1 MILEATTRASVLTL
15 LLLLSNHASSGQVV
29 PFQTGH
35 THDIL
40 SVKFSPDDN
49 QLISYSAADG
59 RFCLWE
65 IQTGRLLWMTHTDFI
80 QKGREY
86 YNLMQFSWSQDQKF
100 IVTTSDNGSY
110 QTWDVK
116 TGRILSI
123 SANPPNITLI
133 SEKPKRFTVS
143 KDSDYFSLTSSETQE
158 RFTIVSWSPLKS
170 AYDISHD
177 GSLIAE
183 GGSWGDASIKLTTTN
198 TGEAR
203 FLDGHPSVI
212 QTIAYS
218 PDGKYV
224 AVAGS
229 DKGIYILDAATHA
242 LSTVLVGHTKLITS
256 IAFSPDG
263 GTMLSGSKDVSIK
276 AWSWREGGL
285 LRNIKSDLDMFGV
298 DKIQF
303 SPDGR
308 YFLTM
313 SDRVEFRLRDGQ
325 TLALVRSIRTA
336 EKYES
341 TDGFR
346 TIGYDAVPASSA
358 AFTKDGK
365 RILSSHVDGTLR
377 FWDADNGQQLK
388 SLKLG
393 SNISFFQI
401 SPDDTT
407 ILAVMGKRD
416 DLRIKLLDA
425 NSGRVIRAFDDE
437 DASYLENLVFSPNG
451 RLFATSNIS
460 GDVLLWDVS
469 KKTPIRKLDVG
480 FSGDD
485 AIAFSPDGKTLAV
498 GGRNQNLF
506 FFDVETGGKLC
517 QLIPSYQASDLETR
531 LTKKKEQRQAI
542 INHAEKRRERQA
554 AIDTGILKRHV
565 YITFEHYGEM
575 TNPGEQRLAESDE
588 PNKSKILKPAAEA
601 NAIWLRLHND
611 SRLPIKIPTQSIYL
625 PNPNC
630 SYEFSRGHKILGL
643 CPNREI
649 SVWFG
654 LEDRNGKP
662 IPYGFD
668 FGSSAVL
675 LPKASVVFGVP
686 RDVLKDNNAINFGF
700 VFQNET
706 DQNEIEDYGAE
717 IVLRFREAERMKGG
731 PRRQSSTVARPKRFV
746 PLQSASPH

>member
-1 MILEATTRASVLTL
+1 MMLEAATGAFFLTL
-15 LLLLSNHASSGQVV
+15 LLLIPTQLSSAQVV
-29 PFQTGH
+29 SFQPGH

-40 SVKFSPDDN
+40 NVKFSPDDS
-49 QLISYSAADG
+49 QLISYSAGDG
-59 RFCLWE
+59 RICLWE
-65 IQTGRLLWMTHTDFI
+65 IKTGRLLWMTHTDFI
-80 QKGREY
+80 QNGREY
-86 YNLMQFSWSQDQKF
+86 YNLEQFYWSQDERF
-100 IVTTSDNGSY
+100 VVTKSHNGTY
-110 QTWDVK
+110 QTWDAK
-116 TGRILSI
+116 TGRILFI
-123 SANPPNITLI
+123 SEGSPNISLI
-133 SEKPKRFTVS
+133 SDKAKRFS
-143 KDSDYFSLTSSETQE
+143 IARDSGSFILSNSGTHE
-158 RFTIVSWSPLKS
+158 RFTIESFSRTTSV
-170 AYDISHD
+170 YDVSHD
-177 GSLIAE
+177 GRLIAE
-183 GGSWGDASIKLTTTN
+183 GGSWGDASIKLTMIK

-203 FLDGHPSVI
+203 FLDGHPGVI
-212 QTIAYS
+212 HTIAYS

-224 AVAGS
+224 AIAGS
-229 DKGIYILDAATHA
+229 DKSIYIFDAATHS
-242 LSTVLVGHTKLITS
+242 LSIVLVGHTNPITS

-263 GTMLSGSKDVSIK
+263 GTVLSSSTDASIK
-276 AWSWREGGL
+276 AWSWREGRL
-285 LRNIKSDLDMFGV
+285 LREIKSDLDMFGV

-308 YFLTM
+308 SFLTM
-313 SDRVEFRLRDGQ
+313 SDRVEFRIRDRQ

-341 TDGFR
+341 SDGFT
-346 TIGYDAVPASSA
+346 TIGYDAVPVSGA
-358 AFTKDGK
+358 AFSKDGK

-377 FWDADNGQQLK
+377 FWDANDGKQIR

-393 SNISFFQI
+393 PNISRFQL

-407 ILAVMGKRD
+407 ILAVIGKRD
-416 DLRIKLLDA
+416 DLRIKRLDTS
-425 NSGRVIRAFDDE
+425 SGKVIRAFYDE
-437 DASYLENLVFSPNG
+437 DASYLENVVLSPNG

-469 KKTPIRKLDVG
+469 KKNPIRKLDVG

-506 FFDVETGGKLC
+506 LFDVETGGKLW

-531 LTKKKEQRQAI
+531 LAKEKERRQAI

-575 TNPGEQRLAESDE
+575 TNPGEQRLAESNK
-588 PNKSKILKPAAEA
+588 PNKSKIVSSTTEA

-611 SRLPIKIPTQSIYL
+611 SRLPIRIPTQSMYL
-625 PNPNC
+625 PNPDC
-630 SYEFSRGHKILGL
+630 SYEFSPGHKILGM

-668 FGSSAVL
+668 FGSSAIL
-675 LPKASVVFGVP
+675 LPKTSVVFGVP
-686 RDVLKDNNAINFGF
+686 RDALKDNNAINFTF
-700 VFQNET
+700 VFQNQADES
-706 DQNEIEDYGAE
+706 EIKDYGAE
-717 IVLRFREAERMKGG
+717 RVLRFREAERMRS
-731 PRRQSSTVARPKRFV
+731 PRRQGTTVARPKRFV
-746 PLQSASPH
+746 PLQSARPN

>member
-1 MILEATTRASVLTL
+1 MLVVTARAFVLTL
-15 LLLLSNHASSGQVV
+15 LVSLSTQQSSGQVV

-40 SVKFSPDDN
+40 NVKFSPDDD
-49 QLISYSAADG
+49 QLISYSAGDG
-59 RFCLWE
+59 RLCLWE
-65 IQTGRLLWMTHTDFI
+65 IRTGRLLWMTHTDFI
-80 QKGREY
+80 QRGREY
-86 YNLMQFSWSQDQKF
+86 YNLQQFRWSQDEMF
-100 IVTTSDNGSY
+100 IVTKSDNGSY

-133 SEKPKRFTVS
+133 SEKPKRFTVT
-143 KDSDYFSLTSSETQE
+143 KDSGHFSLMSSETQE
-158 RFTIVSWSPLKS
+158 RLTIESWSPLKS

-177 GSLIAE
+177 GRLIAD
-183 GGSWGDASIKLTTTN
+183 GGSWGDASIKLTKTN

-212 QTIAYS
+212 QTVAYS

-229 DKGIYILDAATHA
+229 DKCIYIFDAATRA
-242 LSTVLVGHTKLITS
+242 LFKVLTGHSKPITS

-263 GTMLSGSKDVSIK
+263 GALLSSSKDASIR
-276 AWSWREGGL
+276 AWSWPEGGL
-285 LRNIKSDLDMFGV
+285 LRNIKSELDMFGV

-325 TLALVRSIRTA
+325 TLALVRSISTEER
-336 EKYES
+336 YES
-341 TDGFR
+341 VDGFR
-346 TIGYDAVPASSA
+346 TIGYDAVPASST
-358 AFTKDGK
+358 AFSKDGT

-377 FWDADNGQQLK
+377 IWDANNGKQLR

-393 SNISFFQI
+393 GNISFFQI
-401 SPDDTT
+401 SLDDTT

-425 NSGRVIRAFDDE
+425 NSGRVIRAFYDE
-437 DASYLENLVFSPNG
+437 DASYLQNLVLSPNG
-451 RLFATSNIS
+451 RLFATSDIS
-460 GDVLLWDVS
+460 GDILLWDVR
-469 KKTPIRKLDVG
+469 KKDPIRKLDVG
-480 FSGDD
+480 FSGND

-506 FFDVETGGKLC
+506 FFDVETGGRLW

-531 LTKKKEQRQAI
+531 LTKEKKQRQAI
-542 INHAEKRRERQA
+542 ISDAERRRERQA
-554 AIDTGILKRHV
+554 AIDTATLKRHV
-565 YITFEHYGEM
+565 YISFEHYGEM
-575 TNPGEQRLAESDE
+575 TDPGEQRLAESDE
-588 PNKSKILKPAAEA
+588 PNKSKVRRPAAEA

-611 SRLPIKIPTQSIYL
+611 SPLPIKIPTQSMYL

-630 SYEFSRGHKILGL
+630 SYEFSHGHKLLGL

-649 SVWFG
+649 SIWFG
-654 LEDRNGKP
+654 LEDKSGKP

-668 FGSSAVL
+668 FGSSAIL
-675 LPKASVVFGVP
+675 LPKTSVVFGVP
-686 RDVLKDNNAINFGF
+686 RDALRDNNAINFGF

-717 IVLRFREAERMKGG
+717 IVLRFREGDRVKGSH
-731 PRRQSSTVARPKRFV
+731 RRQTSKGARPKRLV
-746 PLQSASPH
+746 PLQTARPH